1 MPFCCSSAKGHCS
14 HGGQLYLCPRC
25 ECRWALNSSRILSSC
40 RSELNHVLK
49 EPLCL
54 VSMSKATLLCRSKL
68 TKINQI
74 RHFKHQLERIKH
86 LFTYRYRCQRFL
98 SIKRTLQINMKHHT
112 FIIMVSQ
119 NTFLPQPHCTTLDN
133 ENLEINRQVQCFQQS
148 TIPGLVT
155 PNTSPPQRRSA
166 IPAARHQG
174 PDRVQ
179 CILSTEMVVLDQQEV
194 CLLLILLA
202 TCSGRLSNQ
211 GSC

>member
-54 VSMSKATLLCRSKL
+54 VSMSKATWLCRSKL

-74 RHFKHQLERIKH
+74 RDFKHQLERIKH

-155 PNTSPPQRRSA
+155 PNTSPPQRQCYPSGPTSRARPSA
-166 IPAARHQG
+166 VHS
-174 PDRVQ
+174 
-179 CILSTEMVVLDQQEV
+179 LY
-194 CLLLILLA
+194 
-202 TCSGRLSNQ
+202 
-211 GSC
+211 